1 MFCCVL
7 LDRPMEDVVHIVVLE
22 DQPVAALMTRL
33 HLELYGYRVTVTDR
47 LSRLVGVLAPPMPSA
62 FIVDRRLPD
71 GDGLAAVRALRDA
84 GYDGPIVVQS
94 ASCTPGDLRDAI
106 DAGADGVLHKPCTA
120 AALMEALLS
129 AERARGRR

>member
-1 MFCCVL
+1 M
-7 LDRPMEDVVHIVVLE
+7 HIVVLE

-47 LSRLVGVLAPPMPSA
+47 LARLVGVLAPPMPSA

-84 GYDGPIVVQS
+84 GYDGPIVEQS

-106 DAGADGVLHKPCTA
+106 DAGADAFLHKPCTA